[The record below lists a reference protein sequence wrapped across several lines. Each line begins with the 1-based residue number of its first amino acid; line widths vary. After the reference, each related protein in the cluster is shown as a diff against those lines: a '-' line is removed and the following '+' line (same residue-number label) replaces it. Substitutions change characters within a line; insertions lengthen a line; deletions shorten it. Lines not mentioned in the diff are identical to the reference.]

1 MTHQNSTP
9 YHPQTNGQAKISNQ
23 EIKSILEKTVQP
35 NQQYWSLR
43 HGDALWAYQTAYK
56 SLIGMSPYRMIYGKT
71 CHLLMELEYKAFLVI
86 KKCNLD
92 YDTTGIVRK
101 LQLQQVEEI
110 RNDTYENA
118 RIYKEKTK
126 SLHD

>member
-1 MTHQNSTP
+1 
-9 YHPQTNGQAKISNQ
+9 
-23 EIKSILEKTVQP
+23 
-35 NQQYWSLR
+35 
-43 HGDALWAYQTAYK
+43 
-56 SLIGMSPYRMIYGKT
+56 
-71 CHLLMELEYKAFLVI
+71 MELEYKAFLVI

>member
-1 MTHQNSTP
+1 M
-9 YHPQTNGQAKISNQ
+9 
-23 EIKSILEKTVQP
+23 QP
-35 NQQYWSLR
+35 NRQYWSLR
-43 HGDALWAYQTAYK
+43 HGDALWAYQTTYK